1 MTTTARIVATVDAD
15 DTYEASI
22 AAGSVGNFIAIGM
35 ANDDPPIVFE
45 GSDAAGTGFT
55 PITYLDNKGERMNAQ
70 LAKGYET
77 IQLVGPIDFRINKP
91 ITINA
96 VEVSQYT

>member
-1 MTTTARIVATVDAD
+1 MTTTAVIVATADAD
-15 DTYEASI
+15 ITSLASI
-22 AAGSVGNFIAIGM
+22 AAGAVGNFIAIGM
-35 ANDDPPIVFE
+35 VADDAPIVFE

-55 PITYLDNKGERMNAQ
+55 PITFLDGSGDRMNAQ

-77 IQLVGPIDFRINKP
+77 IQLIGPIDFRINKP
-91 ITINA
+91 ATENA

>member
-1 MTTTARIVATVDAD
+1 MTTTAVIVATTAAD
-15 DTYEASI
+15 SSVTGSI
-22 AAGSVGNFIAIGM
+22 AAGSVGHFIAIGM
-35 ANDDPPIVFE
+35 VADDAPIVFE

-77 IQLVGPIDFRINKP
+77 IALNGPVDFRINKP
-91 ITINA
+91 VTVNA

>member
-1 MTTTARIVATVDAD
+1 MRVLMRVSAVRHG
-15 DTYEASI
+15 I
-22 AAGSVGNFIAIGM
+22 AGILMVTGLSNFIAIGM
-35 ANDDPPIVFE
+35 VADDAPIVFE

-55 PITYLDNKGERMNAQ
+55 PITYLDNKGERMVAQ
-70 LAKGYET
+70 LATGYET

>member
-1 MTTTARIVATVDAD
+1 MTTTAIIVATAD
-15 DTYEASI
+15 PSTTGLLTI

-35 ANDDPPIVFE
+35 VNDDKPIVFE

-55 PITYLDNKGERMNAQ
+55 PITYLDNKGERMVAQ
-70 LAKGYET
+70 LATGYET
-77 IQLVGPIDFRINKP
+77 IQLVGPVDFRINKP
-91 ITINA
+91 QTENV

>member
-1 MTTTARIVATVDAD
+1 MTTTARIVATTAAS
-15 DTYEASI
+15 TAYTASI
-22 AAGSVGNFIAIGM
+22 AAGAVGNFTAIGM
-35 ANDDPPIVFE
+35 VNADMPIVFE

-55 PITYLDNKGERMNAQ
+55 PITYLDNKGERMVAQ
-70 LAKGYET
+70 LATGYET

-91 ITINA
+91 VTANA